1 MKKSSF
7 GTYIRSL
14 RRQNGMTQAALAQR
28 LGVTDKAVSKWERD
42 VSYPDVTLIPK
53 LADIFGVTADDLFS
67 ESVDDGHPSRLLK
80 IYEMSHDIRTPLH
93 MILGCADMA
102 KLYRKDDER
111 LCRYLESIRISG
123 EYLLRSVDEL
133 MRVTY
138 KNDEEVSVRGYPA
151 NVQELGEYLGEW
163 TGKCS
168 DTAAEYAFRGK
179 RILVAEDIRLNR
191 EIAGEILY
199 QTGAEVEFAENGA
212 LCVQMV
218 EAAAAGYY
226 DLILMDIMMPEMDG
240 IEAARRIRQLE
251 DKKKASV
258 PIIAMSANVYEKDR
272 RAALEAGMNAFTE
285 KPLFI
290 EKLFKTME
298 HYLS

>member
-1 MKKSSF
+1 
-7 GTYIRSL
+7 
-14 RRQNGMTQAALAQR
+14 MTQAALAQR

-53 LADIFGVTADDLFS
+53 LADILGVTADDLFS
-67 ESVDDGHPSRLLK
+67 ESVDDGRPSRLLK

-93 MILGCADMA
+93 MILGCVDMA
-102 KLYRKDDER
+102 KLHRKDDEK

-138 KNDEEVSVRGYPA
+138 KNDEEEENYVRGYPA
-151 NVQELGEYLGEW
+151 NVQELGEYLGER
-163 TGKCS
+163 TGNCNDIAS
-168 DTAAEYAFRGK
+168 GYVFRGK

-191 EIAGEILY
+191 EIAGEILQ
-199 QTGAEVEFAENGA
+199 QTGAKVEFAENGA
-212 LCVQMV
+212 VCVQMV
-218 EAAAAGYY
+218 ETAAAGYY
-226 DLILMDIMMPEMDG
+226 DLVLMDIMMPEMDG

-251 DKKKASV
+251 DKQKASV
-258 PIIAMSANVYEKDR
+258 PIIAMSANVHTKDR

-290 EKLFKTME
+290 DKLFKTME
-298 HYLS
+298 QYLS